1 MFNYHDF
8 VFNAIK
14 GMVGNEPDYKI
25 RLRAVA
31 QQEKDVLTVSDLAE
45 IDALIAAQ
53 YPPESEGETT

>member
-1 MFNYHDF
+1 MFSYHDF
-8 VFNAIK
+8 VLNAIK

-45 IDALIAAQ
+45 IEALIAAQ
-53 YPPESEGETT
+53 YPPQEVTEE